1 MDHITFACLIGC
13 TIYEPIFIKKC
24 EQFFGKICPCF
35 VKKPTCLPRLTLP
48 IDNAPIKSQS
58 TKIIRGTVETSDSK
72 KTPLIENKFSS
83 PTKLTPAGPSDKKC
97 DEEGG
102 NMNFLQ

>member
-1 MDHITFACLIGC
+1 
-13 TIYEPIFIKKC
+13 
-24 EQFFGKICPCF
+24 
-35 VKKPTCLPRLTLP
+35 LTLP
-48 IDNAPIKSQS
+48 IDNAQVKSQS

-72 KTPLIENKFSS
+72 KTPLLDNKFSS
-83 PTKLTPAGPSDKKC
+83 PSKLTPAGPSDKKW